1 MRGCGETCQC
11 DNNYR
16 NCTSCNRPRAPKH
29 PYAQLWGHGKS
40 KKKKTATVSRPSHRQ
55 WILGCFNMT
64 TAENQIT
71 VVMTA
76 HPCNSDNVKLS
87 HTGLT
92 LRHKINT
99 KYADWQHRKGYISSW
114 VTGWT
119 RCVWICVW
127 RIKKKK
133 EGASQFAYLWVILR
147 IRSHRMS
154 FSISLCNLP
163 MPVKFCKKNHKLL
176 SNHWQE

>member
-16 NCTSCNRPRAPKH
+16 NCTAHQLQQAPGPKTFIH
-29 PYAQLWGHGKS
+29 TTVRSWKKQ
-40 KKKKTATVSRPSHRQ
+40 KKKAATVSQPSHRQ
-55 WILGCFNMT
+55 WILGYFNIT

-92 LRHKINT
+92 LCHQINT
-99 KYADWQHRKGYISSW
+99 KYADWKHRKGYISSW

-127 RIKKKK
+127 RIKKRKK
-133 EGASQFAYLWVILR
+133 VR
-147 IRSHRMS
+147 HNSHT
-154 FSISLCNLP
+154 
-163 MPVKFCKKNHKLL
+163 
-176 SNHWQE
+176 WG